1 MAVSRRQKTVALSS
15 CEAEYCTFVDCAKDI
30 IWARGIAEFFK
41 CPFPT
46 PATLRCDNLTAK
58 HMAEGKAQLKRMKH
72 VDGLRKFTQ
81 VKYHWIRDLVQHGV
95 VELTYVDTT
104 LNESDILT
112 KPLARTKFKEGRD
125 KLLNDGHVAY
135 RTEASQD
142 GILKVTLD
150 AEIAEKMLSVRIVP
164 LGHSRQRKIDTGCI
178 AQIAR
183 CVQQH

>member
-1 MAVSRRQKTVALSS
+1 M
-15 CEAEYCTFVDCAKDI
+15 
-30 IWARGIAEFFK
+30 
-41 CPFPT
+41 
-46 PATLRCDNLTAK
+46 
-58 HMAEGKAQLKRMKH
+58 
-72 VDGLRKFTQ
+72 
-81 VKYHWIRDLVQHGV
+81 

-135 RTEASQD
+135 RLEASQD
-142 GILKVTLD
+142 GTLKITLD
-150 AEIAEKMLSVRIVP
+150 AGTAEKMLSVCMVP